1 MSNIHIVSESKNFV
15 FPAFSN
21 LPQIAAFNG
30 LSGFDG
36 SNRYAQGDCQ
46 IAAQND
52 VQAVQCWLREY
63 EEKKTTFRSY
73 QKEAERLLLWCLY
86 QQKKPLSG
94 LRREDFEDYFG
105 FLANPSPAERWCSG
119 NAPRG
124 SRLCKR
130 GSLHWRPFV
139 GPLSRSA
146 QQTATTIINSLMD
159 YLVEA
164 RYLQFNPLR
173 LIRKKNKHANS
184 AGMQQFRVW
193 ERILEEDEWAALWTT
208 LLELPDNTP
217 ELARDKERL
226 RFIVVILYFLGLRIH
241 ELATHHWNAFRK
253 IRSAWWFFVKGK
265 GDKLGKVP
273 VNDGLL
279 SAVSR
284 FRQHLGLSP
293 FPQAEDNFP
302 LIPSW
307 RSEMGLG
314 VRHINQLLKKL
325 AISAATKFE
334 TQPDKA
340 EKLRKFSAHWL
351 RHLSATMQDQAGVL
365 FKHIRENHR
374 HESEETTRRY
384 VHTFDQDRHADMQKL
399 KLPLT

>member
-1 MSNIHIVSESKNFV
+1 MNNNDSLTENFI
-15 FPAFSN
+15 FPALSN
-21 LPQIAAFNG
+21 LPQVADFNA
-30 LSGFDG
+30 LSHLEGT
-36 SNRYAQGDCQ
+36 NRCAQEDCQ

-52 VQAVQCWLREY
+52 AQAVQCWLREY
-63 EEKKTTFRSY
+63 EEKTTTFRSY

-94 LRREDFEDYFG
+94 LRREDFEAYFL
-105 FLANPSPAERWCSG
+105 FLANPSPKEQWCSG

-130 GSLHWRPFV
+130 GSPHWRPFV

-173 LIRKKNKHANS
+173 LMRKKNKHASNTE
-184 AGMQQFRVW
+184 MQQLRVW
-193 ERILEEDEWAALWTT
+193 ERILEEDEWTALWET
-208 LLELPDNTP
+208 LLEMPEDTP
-217 ELARDKERL
+217 ELLRDKERL

-241 ELATHHWNAFRK
+241 ELATHQWNAFRK
-253 IRSAWWFFVKGK
+253 IRGAWWFFVKGK
-265 GDKLGKVP
+265 GDKLGKIP
-273 VNDGLL
+273 VNDTLL
-279 SAVSR
+279 SAICR
-284 FRQHLGLSP
+284 FRAHLGLPS
-293 FPQAEDNFP
+293 FPQAEDCFP

-307 RSEMGLG
+307 RSEAGLG

-325 AISAATKFE
+325 AINTAVKFT

-340 EKLRKFSAHWL
+340 EKLKKFSAHWL

-365 FKHIRENHR
+365 FKHIQANHR

>member
-1 MSNIHIVSESKNFV
+1 MNNCIVSDAFI
-15 FPAFSN
+15 FPALNN
-21 LPQIAAFNG
+21 LPQVDTFHA
-30 LSGFDG
+30 LSGFNG
-36 SNRYAQGDCQ
+36 SNRCAQSDCH
-46 IAAQND
+46 ISAQD
-52 VQAVQCWLREY
+52 DAQAIQCWLREY

-94 LRREDFEDYFG
+94 LQREDFEAYFQ
-105 FLANPSPAERWCSG
+105 FLTNPIPTEKWCSG

-124 SRLCKR
+124 SRVCKR
-130 GSLHWRPFV
+130 GSPHWRPFV

-173 LIRKKNKHANS
+173 LIRKKNKHAS
-184 AGMQQFRVW
+184 SVGMQQLRVW
-193 ERILEEDEWAALWTT
+193 ERILEEDEWAALWET
-208 LLELPDNTP
+208 LLELPEDTP
-217 ELARDKERL
+217 ELLRDKERL
-226 RFIVVILYFLGLRIH
+226 RFIVVVLYFLGLRIH
-241 ELATHHWNAFRK
+241 ELATHQWNAFRK
-253 IRSAWWFFVKGK
+253 VRGAWWFFVKGK
-265 GDKLGKVP
+265 GDKLGKIP
-273 VNDGLL
+273 VNDTLL

-284 FRQHLGLSP
+284 FRAHLGLTP
-293 FPQAEDNFP
+293 FPEAQDDLP

-307 RSEMGLG
+307 RSEVGLG

-325 AISAATKFE
+325 AITAATKFE
-334 TQPDKA
+334 AEPDKA

-365 FKHIRENHR
+365 FKHIQANHR

-399 KLPLT
+399 KLPLR

>member
-1 MSNIHIVSESKNFV
+1 MKNNPLVPENFI
-15 FPAFSN
+15 FPLLST
-21 LPQIAAFNG
+21 LPQVPVFNE
-30 LSGFDG
+30 LSGFEG
-36 SNRYAQGDCQ
+36 SNRSAQSDCQ
-46 IAAQND
+46 IAAKND
-52 VQAVQCWLREY
+52 AQAVQCWLREY

-86 QQKKPLSG
+86 QRKKPLSG
-94 LRREDFEDYFG
+94 LRREDFEEYFR
-105 FLANPSPAERWCSG
+105 FLANPTPAEQWCSG

-130 GSLHWRPFV
+130 GSPHWRPFV

-173 LIRKKNKHANS
+173 LMRKKNKLANNTE
-184 AGMQQFRVW
+184 MQQLRVW
-193 ERILEEDEWAALWTT
+193 ERILEEDEWAALWET
-208 LLELPDNTP
+208 LLELPEDMP
-217 ELARDKERL
+217 ELRRDKERL

-241 ELATHHWNAFRK
+241 ELATHQWNAFRK
-253 IRSAWWFFVKGK
+253 IRGVWWFFVKGK

-273 VNDGLL
+273 VNDALL
-279 SAVSR
+279 SAVFR
-284 FRQHLGLSP
+284 FRQHLGLSSY
-293 FPQAEDNFP
+293 PQSGDDLP

-307 RSEMGLG
+307 RSEGGLG

-334 TQPDKA
+334 AQPDKA

-365 FKHIRENHR
+365 FKHIQANHR

-384 VHTFDQDRHADMQKL
+384 VHTFDQDRHTDMQKL
-399 KLPLT
+399 KLPLA